1 MRKICDPNNGSTSAN
16 FRCKKARNRGDCGG
30 SVKVYYLLSNS
41 LNFCFDVRTL
51 SAEPYQLYSITAGG
65 KEIKD
70 DGPAVILIIED

>member
-1 MRKICDPNNGSTSAN
+1 MSASVWLNNEKGGEEMKLSEFSTNELVNELAK
-16 FRCKKARNRGDCGG
+16 REG
-30 SVKVYYLLSNS
+30 
-41 LNFCFDVRTL
+41 VRTL

>member
-1 MRKICDPNNGSTSAN
+1 MKLSEFSTN
-16 FRCKKARNRGDCGG
+16 ELVNELTKREG
-30 SVKVYYLLSNS
+30 
-41 LNFCFDVRTL
+41 VRMV

>member
-1 MRKICDPNNGSTSAN
+1 MKLSKFSTNELVNELAK
-16 FRCKKARNRGDCGG
+16 REG
-30 SVKVYYLLSNS
+30 
-41 LNFCFDVRTL
+41 VRTL